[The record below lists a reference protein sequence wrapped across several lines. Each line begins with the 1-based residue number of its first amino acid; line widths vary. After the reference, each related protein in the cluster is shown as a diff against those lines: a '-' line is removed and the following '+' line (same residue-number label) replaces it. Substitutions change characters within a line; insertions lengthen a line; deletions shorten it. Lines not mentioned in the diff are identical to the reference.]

1 MALGA
6 LTLARSRA
14 QEKKLLPA
22 ITFTGERFVESGND
36 HASDTEVL
44 VIALLVILFE
54 PSPNE
59 TQERAALARA
69 RTRANSQRH
78 ARACAHAQT
87 PGSKGQLGLGK
98 TRSYPSAQ
106 LVWGMMRKGV
116 RQIGAGDYHS
126 AALTYN
132 GLLYTWG
139 AGSMGQLGH
148 GRKRNELLPKMVEAL
163 DREVGKPSPLN
174 PFHHPYTHLCPI
186 PI

>member
-69 RTRANSQRH
+69 RTRAAQSGPAGRRRRRPPAPAAPGLLAVFSQRLRTRPAPLQH
-78 ARACAHAQT
+78 LMCRRQERQRLATLATQR
-87 PGSKGQLGLGK
+87 GQRIVSELG
-98 TRSYPSAQ
+98 R
-106 LVWGMMRKGV
+106 
-116 RQIGAGDYHS
+116 
-126 AALTYN
+126 
-132 GLLYTWG
+132 
-139 AGSMGQLGH
+139 
-148 GRKRNELLPKMVEAL
+148 
-163 DREVGKPSPLN
+163 
-174 PFHHPYTHLCPI
+174 
-186 PI
+186 

>member
-6 LTLARSRA
+6 LTLARSHA

-69 RTRANSQRH
+69 RTRAAQSGPAGRRRRRPPAPAAPGLLAVFSQRLRTRPNIPPDSS
-78 ARACAHAQT
+78 ASRR
-87 PGSKGQLGLGK
+87 GLRG
-98 TRSYPSAQ
+98 
-106 LVWGMMRKGV
+106 
-116 RQIGAGDYHS
+116 HS
-126 AALTYN
+126 
-132 GLLYTWG
+132 
-139 AGSMGQLGH
+139 
-148 GRKRNELLPKMVEAL
+148 R
-163 DREVGKPSPLN
+163 
-174 PFHHPYTHLCPI
+174 
-186 PI
+186 

>member
-59 TQERAALARA
+59 TQERAALART
-69 RTRANSQRH
+69 RTRAAQSGPAGRRRRRPPAPAAPGLLAVFSQRAKLSKPRGRVGCRLH
-78 ARACAHAQT
+78 EDRVHEDSGRTQT
-87 PGSKGQLGLGK
+87 PWIHELSRAI
-98 TRSYPSAQ
+98 TRAEVPRGVAVASIARLPTYLAQ
-106 LVWGMMRKGV
+106 PTTLVLREGV
-116 RQIGAGDYHS
+116 EDVECR
-126 AALTYN
+126 AL
-132 GLLYTWG
+132 
-139 AGSMGQLGH
+139 
-148 GRKRNELLPKMVEAL
+148 
-163 DREVGKPSPLN
+163 
-174 PFHHPYTHLCPI
+174 
-186 PI
+186 